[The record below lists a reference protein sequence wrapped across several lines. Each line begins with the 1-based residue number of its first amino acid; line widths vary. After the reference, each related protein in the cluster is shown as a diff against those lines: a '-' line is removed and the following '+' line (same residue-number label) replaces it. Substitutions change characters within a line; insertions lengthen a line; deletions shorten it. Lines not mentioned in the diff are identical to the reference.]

1 MTGRIYAASFTA
13 VAATAAQDLFEI
25 APADDKP
32 VYLHAVYLMQT
43 TDLGDAA
50 EEVLR
55 VSVLRGH
62 ATSGSGG
69 STATPR
75 PMMPS
80 DTAFGG
86 VAEVN
91 NTTIASAGTAVE
103 LHVDGWNIRVPY
115 QLVWTPETRP
125 FCTQA
130 QGLIVVRLMAAPADS
145 VTISGTLLLEE
156 LG

>member
-1 MTGRIYAASFTA
+1 MPGRLYAVSFTA
-13 VAATAAQDLFEI
+13 VAVTAAQDLFEI

-32 VYLHAVYLMQT
+32 VYLHALYLAQT
-43 TDLGDAA
+43 TELGDAA

-55 VSVLRGH
+55 VSVIRGH
-62 ATSGSGG
+62 ATSGSAG
-69 STATPR
+69 STATAR
-75 PMMPS
+75 PMQPS

-91 NTTIASAGTAVE
+91 NTTIASTGTAVE
-103 LHVDGWNIRVPY
+103 LHVDGWNVRVPY

-130 QGLIVVRLMAAPADS
+130 QTTIVVRLMAAPADS
-145 VTISGTLLLEE
+145 VTVSGTLLVEE

>member
-1 MTGRIYAASFTA
+1 MPGRLYAVSFTA
-13 VAATAAQDLFEI
+13 VAVTAAQDFFEI

-32 VYLHAVYLMQT
+32 VYLHALYLAQT
-43 TDLGDAA
+43 TELGDAA

-62 ATSGSGG
+62 TSSGSGG

-75 PMMPS
+75 PMQPS

-103 LHVDGWNIRVPY
+103 LHVDGWNVRVPY

-130 QGLIVVRLMAAPADS
+130 QTTIVVRLMAAPADS
-145 VTISGTLLLEE
+145 VTVSGTLLVEE